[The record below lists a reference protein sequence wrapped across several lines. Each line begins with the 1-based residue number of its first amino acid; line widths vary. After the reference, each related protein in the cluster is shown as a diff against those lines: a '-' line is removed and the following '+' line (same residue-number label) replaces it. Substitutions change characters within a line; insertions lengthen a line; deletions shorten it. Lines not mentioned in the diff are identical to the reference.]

1 MEDTIPTSELL
12 KLILGGPVLNKYS
25 VSCDTYL
32 DKEVALK
39 RIAKHSDLAFK
50 ICDALYSV
58 SGWKDDYR
66 YSAKSCGQEAYSALK
81 NLCDDMLYWLD
92 EKDAVEICRT
102 YTETYKDTV
111 ES

>member
-12 KLILGGPVLNKYS
+12 KLILGGPILNEYS
-25 VSCDTYL
+25 VRCDTYS
-32 DKEVALK
+32 DKEVLK
-39 RIAKHSDLAFK
+39 RIAIHSDLAFK

-66 YSAKSCGQEAYSALK
+66 YSAKACGQKAYSVLK
-81 NLCDDMLYWLD
+81 NLCEDILYWLD
-92 EKDAVEICRT
+92 EEDAVEICRT
-102 YTETYKDTV
+102 YKDTV

>member
-1 MEDTIPTSELL
+1 MEDTIPTSKLL
-12 KLILGGPVLNKYS
+12 ELILGGPILNKYS

-32 DKEVALK
+32 DKEVVQK
-39 RIAKHSDLAFK
+39 RIAIHSDLAFK

-66 YSAKSCGQEAYSALK
+66 YSAKACGQKAYSVLK
-81 NLCDDMLYWLD
+81 DLCEDMLYWLD
-92 EKDAVEICRT
+92 EKDAVEICC
-102 YTETYKDTV
+102 TYKDTV